1 MRGCAWLA
9 LAAVRTVAA
18 ARRGSAHAL
27 GTATGCPPAG
37 FDSVANFSLAR
48 YIAASPWYVIAQL
61 PISFQPVSELYCV
74 RATYVQANETI
85 YVFNEA
91 RRGAVDGE
99 PIAEADLV
107 AHQDDLPEAS
117 ANARTADSK
126 LRVGLR
132 YYAFVYQN
140 SSAPHAQRAVAS
152 NLVSQMADDEERL
165 GPDAKRRELLD
176 FLKRYLFGPYWVVDV
191 SDVYD
196 WAIVTGGPP
205 SVPTSNGLC
214 TTLTAGFNDIGVWL
228 LHRNPQP
235 PADVVRK
242 MHSRARELGLDTSA
256 LQDVAQD
263 GCEYT
268 APCARAAVRA
278 PWCKESLRASDGG
291 AAAGRTRSHA
301 ARSAKA
307 AASSRLETWAR
318 VDART

>member
-176 FLKRYLFGPYWVVDV
+176 FLKRYLFGPV
-191 SDVYD
+191 
-196 WAIVTGGPP
+196 
-205 SVPTSNGLC
+205 
-214 TTLTAGFNDIGVWL
+214 
-228 LHRNPQP
+228 
-235 PADVVRK
+235 
-242 MHSRARELGLDTSA
+242 RARGREDCAPKEGLRGDFVQH
-256 LQDVAQD
+256 LD
-263 GCEYT
+263 G
-268 APCARAAVRA
+268 AVHLPVDRIDAAVKFLGARRLAEAAEPKDRSDRVDRLGGRCHGLRA
-278 PWCKESLRASDGG
+278 PMPH
-291 AAAGRTRSHA
+291 AAPPVRRGTRSQ
-301 ARSAKA
+301 R
-307 AASSRLETWAR
+307 
-318 VDART
+318 

>member
-176 FLKRYLFGPYWVVDV
+176 FLKRYLFGPVRARGRVPLSALRVWMVMARAN
-191 SDVYD
+191 SSPPPPP
-196 WAIVTGGPP
+196 PP
-205 SVPTSNGLC
+205 SPGCAHSTGWWTCPTSTIGPLSQVAPPAC
-214 TTLTAGFNDIGVWL
+214 RQATGCAPRSPPASTTL
-228 LHRNPQP
+228 
-235 PADVVRK
+235 
-242 MHSRARELGLDTSA
+242 
-256 LQDVAQD
+256 
-263 GCEYT
+263 
-268 APCARAAVRA
+268 
-278 PWCKESLRASDGG
+278 ASGSSI
-291 AAAGRTRSHA
+291 AIRSHP
-301 ARSAKA
+301 
-307 AASSRLETWAR
+307 LT
-318 VDART
+318 

>member
-1 MRGCAWLA
+1 MQ
-9 LAAVRTVAA
+9 T
-18 ARRGSAHAL
+18 
-27 GTATGCPPAG
+27 PPPPPPPPPP
-37 FDSVANFSLAR
+37 R
-48 YIAASPWYVIAQL
+48 
-61 PISFQPVSELYCV
+61 V
-74 RATYVQANETI
+74 RAQ
-85 YVFNEA
+85 
-91 RRGAVDGE
+91 
-99 PIAEADLV
+99 
-107 AHQDDLPEAS
+107 
-117 ANARTADSK
+117 
-126 LRVGLR
+126 
-132 YYAFVYQN
+132 
-140 SSAPHAQRAVAS
+140 
-152 NLVSQMADDEERL
+152 
-165 GPDAKRRELLD
+165 
-176 FLKRYLFGPYWVVDV
+176 YWVVDV